1 MSGRVALSPMERALH
16 DARERCADEMAD
28 RSILRAVIEGVAL
41 RTAAPGRYLDVD
53 GIEWT
58 RLAAGKGAVAHPPDG
73 DVPWSEGELPDVDDT
88 SGPFRKQAGTGGK
101 S

>member
-1 MSGRVALSPMERALH
+1 MSPVTLTATERARREAQ
-16 DARERCADEMAD
+16 DREDTARAD
-28 RSILRAVIEGVAL
+28 RDAMRAYIGGVAL
-41 RTAAPGRYLDVD
+41 RSAAPGRYLDVD

-88 SGPFRKQAGTGGK
+88 SGPFRKQAGAGGK